1 MRNLWS
7 KEDLANFKKSE
18 VLSELETR
26 VINTVKRADILSRKI
41 SEASSYPTDAAKA
54 FADANNKAAEAVNN
68 LNNAMNSADDHALE
82 DDAQDDLQDD
92 LQKNIVDDLLALA
105 KSAVEQGDYKLAYKI
120 ERTIDEIL
128 EHEVICG

>member
-41 SEASSYPTDAAKA
+41 SEASSYDTAGAEAFTKANNEAAKA
-54 FADANNKAAEAVNN
+54 VESLNKA
-68 LNNAMNSADDHALE
+68 MNEADDHALE
-82 DDAQDDLQDD
+82 DDAQDDLQE
-92 LQKNIVDDLLALA
+92 NIVDDLLALA

>member
-41 SEASSYPTDAAKA
+41 SEASA
-54 FADANNKAAEAVNN
+54 ADAISNADKLTAATNSATEAVESLNKA
-68 LNNAMNSADDHALE
+68 MNEADDHALE
-82 DDAQDDLQDD
+82 DDAKDDLQE
-92 LQKNIVDDLLALA
+92 NIVDDLLALA

>member
-41 SEASSYPTDAAKA
+41 SEASRYDTAGAKA
-54 FADANNKAAEAVNN
+54 FAEANSDAEKAVRSLNEA
-68 LNNAMNSADDHALE
+68 MSPADDHALE

-92 LQKNIVDDLLALA
+92 LQESIVDDLLALA